1 MESISNVIAPIFWG
15 VLLLSLLVFVHEGGH
30 FLAARACGVRVTEFF
45 LGLPCRFSVYHASRR
60 IGTRFG
66 VTPLLLGGYA
76 AICGMDPEES
86 PHAADVLDFVHR
98 RGTASV
104 AQIASELSITEEEAL
119 DTCAFL
125 LNWGSLAPVY
135 DASKGEGPRSKF
147 YPSSYAAM
155 PRDAVGNTVFDGR
168 AFDRAHATAEG
179 EPWIA
184 PDGAEAFLASE
195 RSHTYIG
202 KGFWKRAFM
211 LVAGIAVNL
220 VSGVMLF
227 VFAYSVIG
235 FQAPLDSNLL
245 GSVATGSPAAA
256 AGISEGDRILSVE
269 GDAVATWTEI
279 TSSLNTAR
287 EAGTDPIELTVWTP
301 DADAPAAPEGDAADD
316 MTSYLADHGS
326 TREVALSPADD
337 GMIGIGVS
345 YHTVRV
351 DPVASARLS
360 LDFLVSTAQSV
371 AKLLIPQ
378 HTMEVLDNSTS
389 VVGISVMSAEAAQD
403 GAGTFL
409 SLAALISFS
418 LGFMNLLPI
427 PPLDGGK
434 LLIEVIQAVTRREVP
449 VKVQLILSYIGIA
462 LFGFLFLYMLRGD
475 ILRLF

>member
-45 LGLPCRFSVYHASRR
+45 LGLPCRFNVYHASRR

-66 VTPLLLGGYA
+66 LTPLLLGGYA

-86 PHAADVLDFVHR
+86 PHAAAVLDFVHR

-155 PRDAVGNTVFDGR
+155 PRDAAGNTVFDGR

-211 LVAGIAVNL
+211 LIAGIAVNL
-220 VSGVMLF
+220 ISGVLLF
-227 VFAYSVIG
+227 VIAYSVIG

-256 AGISEGDRILSVE
+256 AGISEGDRILSVD
-269 GDAVATWTEI
+269 GDAVTTWTEI
-279 TSSLNTAR
+279 TSSLNAAR
-287 EAGTDPIELTVWTP
+287 EAGSDPIELTVWTP
-301 DADAPAAPEGDAADD
+301 DADAPQAPEGSASDD
-316 MTSYLADHGS
+316 MASYLADHGS
-326 TREVALSPADD
+326 IREVALSTADD

-360 LDFLVSTAQSV
+360 FDFLVSTAQGV

-378 HTMEVLDNSTS
+378 HTMEVLDNSAS

-434 LLIEVIQAVTRREVP
+434 LLIEIVQAVTRREVP

>member
-1 MESISNVIAPIFWG
+1 M
-15 VLLLSLLVFVHEGGH
+15 
-30 FLAARACGVRVTEFF
+30 
-45 LGLPCRFSVYHASRR
+45 
-60 IGTRFG
+60 
-66 VTPLLLGGYA
+66 
-76 AICGMDPEES
+76 
-86 PHAADVLDFVHR
+86 
-98 RGTASV
+98 
-104 AQIASELSITEEEAL
+104 
-119 DTCAFL
+119 
-125 LNWGSLAPVY
+125 NWGSLAPVY

-155 PRDAVGNTVFDGR
+155 PRDAAGNTVFDGR

-211 LVAGIAVNL
+211 LIAGIAVNL
-220 VSGVMLF
+220 ISGVLLF
-227 VFAYSVIG
+227 VIAYSVIG

-256 AGISEGDRILSVE
+256 AGISEGDRILSVD
-269 GDAVATWTEI
+269 GDAVTTWTEI
-279 TSSLNTAR
+279 TSSLNAAR
-287 EAGTDPIELTVWTP
+287 EAGSDPIELTVWTP
-301 DADAPAAPEGDAADD
+301 DADAPQAPEGSASDD
-316 MTSYLADHGS
+316 MASYLADHGS
-326 TREVALSPADD
+326 IREVALSTADD

-360 LDFLVSTAQSV
+360 FDFLVSTAQGV

-378 HTMEVLDNSTS
+378 HTMEVLDNSAS

-434 LLIEVIQAVTRREVP
+434 LLIEIVQAVTRREVP

>member
-45 LGLPCRFSVYHASRR
+45 LGLPCRFNVYHASRR

-66 VTPLLLGGYA
+66 LTPLLLGGYA

-86 PHAADVLDFVHR
+86 PHAAAVLDFVHR

-104 AQIASELSITEEEAL
+104 SQIASELSITEEEAL

-155 PRDAVGNTVFDGR
+155 PRDAAGNTVFDGR

-211 LVAGIAVNL
+211 LIAGIAVNL
-220 VSGVMLF
+220 ISGVLLF
-227 VFAYSVIG
+227 VIAYSVIG

-256 AGISEGDRILSVE
+256 AGISEGDRILSVD
-269 GDAVATWTEI
+269 GDAVTTWTEI
-279 TSSLNTAR
+279 TSSLNAAR
-287 EAGTDPIELTVWTP
+287 EAGSDPIELTVWTP
-301 DADAPAAPEGDAADD
+301 DADAPQAPEGSASDD
-316 MTSYLADHGS
+316 MASYLADHGS
-326 TREVALSPADD
+326 IREVALSTADD

-360 LDFLVSTAQSV
+360 FDFLVSTAQGV

-378 HTMEVLDNSTS
+378 HTMEVLDNSAS

-434 LLIEVIQAVTRREVP
+434 LLIEIVQAVTRREVP

>member
-135 DASKGEGPRSKF
+135 DASKGEGAV
-147 YPSSYAAM
+147 PSSIPAPM
-155 PRDAVGNTVFDGR
+155 PPCLVMPLATPFSMGAPSIGLMRRRR
-168 AFDRAHATAEG
+168 ASPGSHQMVPRR
-179 EPWIA
+179 
-184 PDGAEAFLASE
+184 FLLPSVPTHISA
-195 RSHTYIG
+195 R
-202 KGFWKRAFM
+202 
-211 LVAGIAVNL
+211 
-220 VSGVMLF
+220 VSGSARSCSSRVSPSTWLAASCSSCSPIRSSGSKLLSIQTCSARSRP
-227 VFAYSVIG
+227 V
-235 FQAPLDSNLL
+235 PLL
-245 GSVATGSPAAA
+245 AA

-301 DADAPAAPEGDAADD
+301 DADALAAPEGTLR
-316 MTSYLADHGS
+316 MT
-326 TREVALSPADD
+326 
-337 GMIGIGVS
+337 
-345 YHTVRV
+345 
-351 DPVASARLS
+351 
-360 LDFLVSTAQSV
+360 
-371 AKLLIPQ
+371 
-378 HTMEVLDNSTS
+378 
-389 VVGISVMSAEAAQD
+389 
-403 GAGTFL
+403 
-409 SLAALISFS
+409 
-418 LGFMNLLPI
+418 
-427 PPLDGGK
+427 
-434 LLIEVIQAVTRREVP
+434 
-449 VKVQLILSYIGIA
+449 
-462 LFGFLFLYMLRGD
+462 
-475 ILRLF
+475 